1 MKNYLEIFT
10 ASYQRVSA
18 IAVAD
23 RDFFEAFYD
32 TFTSLSTEAAEK
44 FQGVDMLKQREHLRN
59 SLDQMIYFS
68 IDRKASDMLLNTAKT
83 HSKSGKD
90 IRPELYEAWLESLL
104 QTVRKFDSQFNEE
117 TEIAW
122 RVVLA
127 PGISYMQAQYDKLTK
142 LADVL
147 DA

>member
-18 IAVAD
+18 ISVAD
-23 RDFFEAFYD
+23 RDFFEAFYHA
-32 TFTSLSTEAAEK
+32 FTETSAEVADK
-44 FQGVDMLKQREHLRN
+44 FRDVDMVKQREHLRN

-68 IDRKASDMLLNTAKT
+68 IDRKASDTLLNTAKT
-83 HSKSGKD
+83 HSKAGKN
-90 IRPELYEAWLESLL
+90 IRAELYEVWLESLL
-104 QTVRKFDSQFNEE
+104 QTVQKFDAEFDDE

-127 PGISYMQAQYDKLTK
+127 PGISYMKTQYDKL
-142 LADVL
+142 
-147 DA
+147 

>member
-18 IAVAD
+18 ISVAD
-23 RDFFEAFYD
+23 RDFFESFYQAF
-32 TFTSLSTEAAEK
+32 TGTSTEVADK
-44 FQGVDMLKQREHLRN
+44 FKNVDMEKQRHHLRT

-68 IDRKASDMLLNTAKT
+68 IDRKASDTLLSTAKT
-83 HSKSGKD
+83 HSKSGKN
-90 IRPELYEAWLESLL
+90 IRAELYEVWLESLL
-104 QTVRKFDSQFNEE
+104 QTVRQFDTEFDAE

-127 PGISYMQAQYDKLTK
+127 PGISYMKTQYNRL
-142 LADVL
+142 
-147 DA
+147 